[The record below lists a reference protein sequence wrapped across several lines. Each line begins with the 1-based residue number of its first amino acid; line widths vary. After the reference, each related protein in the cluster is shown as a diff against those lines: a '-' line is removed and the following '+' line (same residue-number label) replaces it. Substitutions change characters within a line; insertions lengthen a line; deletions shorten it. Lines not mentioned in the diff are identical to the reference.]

1 MELFLKI
8 GLAAVLLMLV
18 WRLYPAAKEQMK
30 NGPKGSSSDW
40 KGLILPLVLLI
51 GFVFLL
57 IMMVR
62 S

>member
-8 GLAAVLLMLV
+8 GLAVVLLMV
-18 WRLYPAAKEQMK
+18 AWRLYPAAKEQMK
-30 NGPKGSSSDW
+30 NGPKGSSDDW
-40 KGLILPLVLLI
+40 KGLIIPLLLVV

-62 S
+62 G

>member
-8 GLAAVLLMLV
+8 TLAVILLMLA
-18 WRLYPAAKEQMK
+18 WRLYPAAREQLK
-30 NGPKGSSSDW
+30 NGPKGSGDDW
-40 KGLILPLVLLI
+40 RAVVIPLLLVI

-62 S
+62 T

>member
-8 GLAAVLLMLV
+8 GLAVVLLMLV

-40 KGLILPLVLLI
+40 KGLILPALLLI

-62 S
+62 G